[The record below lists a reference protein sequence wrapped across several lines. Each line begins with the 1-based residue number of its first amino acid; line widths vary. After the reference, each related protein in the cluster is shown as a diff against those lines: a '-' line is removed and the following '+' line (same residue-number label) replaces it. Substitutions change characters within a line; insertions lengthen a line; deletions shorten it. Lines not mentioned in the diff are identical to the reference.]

1 MGMGSDTLS
10 AQRPP
15 MAADPAQ
22 RPRSYQF
29 GIFEVNVESG
39 ELRKGGM
46 RVRLIGQP
54 FAILVFLLERAGQ
67 VVTREELQQRLW
79 SGDTFV
85 DFDHGVNAAVNRLR
99 ETLGD
104 SADSPR
110 FIETLPRRGY
120 RFVGAV
126 NSLPA
131 AQRAAKESKPNVIL
145 PSVPVHSVIRTHG
158 RTFARIAA
166 WILLGA
172 LSAGVVLF
180 VLLRP
185 SSRGEQAAAL
195 TPVPFTALPG
205 LEVTPSFS
213 PDGNQIVFAWS
224 GDPTSGLNGFDLY
237 VKSMGN
243 ENLLKLTHHPSQWI
257 IPAWSPDGRQIAFH
271 RLSGPDSGLYLV
283 PSLGGQERKL
293 RITNLPYPYVG
304 LNSGMG
310 IISWSSDGKWIAY
323 VDSTPSIVNLLSMES
338 LKSQPIPHAGNC
350 PAEGLPAFS
359 HHGDLLV
366 YTCQLKSGGVGVYTF
381 AIGDTSS
388 KLIAKLTDLSPER
401 GIAWTGD
408 DRRLIL
414 ASNQSSGGALL
425 ELNIENGS
433 IRTLPFGQ
441 NIEWPAI
448 PQTGD
453 RLAFSQTFSN
463 INIWR
468 KNLLSP
474 SLPSVRLL
482 PSTREQTNPQYSPD
496 GKRIAFESNRGG
508 SREIWVSDS
517 EGASLVQISNLGNY
531 ATGSP
536 RWSPDSKK
544 LVFDSWYSGHPL
556 VLVADIA
563 EKVPR
568 KLVTNV
574 NEMFQPIWSHD
585 GNWIYFLSVGN
596 KGPRLYRCPS
606 AGGASTL
613 LSDGPVV
620 GFRESADGNLVY
632 FAENWSDFDLRK
644 ISTHKTGPALAVYGM
659 PALKDASLWTVL
671 ENGIYFVPAAA
682 PHSIYYFDFSSE
694 KARPLIDVD
703 RDFNAINGGLAVSP
717 DGHSILYSQIDDIN
731 RNVILVD
738 HFR

>member
-1 MGMGSDTLS
+1 MTV
-10 AQRPP
+10 
-15 MAADPAQ
+15 DPAQ
-22 RPRSYQF
+22 RPHSYQF

-85 DFDHGVNAAVNRLR
+85 DFDHGVHAAVNRLR
-99 ETLGD
+99 EALGD

-126 NSLPA
+126 NTLPA
-131 AQRAAKESKPNVIL
+131 AQSAAKESKPNVIL
-145 PSVPVHSVIRTHG
+145 PSMPVQTAIRTHG
-158 RTFARIAA
+158 RTFGRIAA

-180 VLLRP
+180 VLLKP
-185 SSRGEQAAAL
+185 GSRSEQVAAL

-213 PDGNQIVFAWS
+213 PDGNQIVFAWT
-224 GDPTSGLNGFDLY
+224 GDPTSGSKGFDLY
-237 VKSMGN
+237 VKSIGN

-293 RITNLPYPYVG
+293 RSINLSYPYLG
-304 LNSGMG
+304 PDNGMG
-310 IISWSSDGKWIAY
+310 MIITWSSDGKWIAY
-323 VDSTPSIVNLLSMES
+323 VDSAPSTVNLLSMES
-338 LKSQPIPHAGNC
+338 LESQPIPHAGNC

-359 HHGDLLV
+359 HHGNLLV
-366 YTCQLKSGGVGVYTF
+366 YTCQLESGGVGIYTF
-381 AIGDTSS
+381 AIEDKSS
-388 KLIAKLTDLSPER
+388 KLIAKLTDMSLER
-401 GIAWTGD
+401 GIAWTSD

-425 ELNIENGS
+425 ELTIENGS

-448 PQTGD
+448 PQAGD

-463 INIWR
+463 TNIWR
-468 KNLLSP
+468 KDLLSP

-496 GKRIAFESNRGG
+496 GKHIAFESNRGG
-508 SREIWVSDS
+508 SPEIWVSDS
-517 EGASLVQISNLGNY
+517 EGASLVQISNLGNP

-536 RWSPDSKK
+536 RWSPDSRE
-544 LVFDSWYSGHPL
+544 LVFDSWYSGHPF
-556 VLVADIA
+556 VLVADIT
-563 EKVPR
+563 ERVPR

-574 NEMFQPIWSHD
+574 NEMFQPLWSHD

-620 GFRESADGNLVY
+620 GFRESADGNTIY
-632 FAENWSDFDLRK
+632 FAQNWSDFDLRK
-644 ISTHKTGPALAVYGM
+644 ISTHKTGSPSAVDGM
-659 PALKDASLWTVL
+659 PALKDASLWTVS

-682 PHSIYYFDFSSE
+682 PRSIYYFDFSSG
-694 KARPLIDVD
+694 KVRPLIAID
-703 RDFNAINGGLAVSP
+703 RDFNTINGGLAVSP
-717 DGHSILYSQIDDIN
+717 DGRSILYSQIDDIN
-731 RNVILVD
+731 SNVILVN